1 MAESLTKG
9 GFTLTPKTG
18 TGNAK
23 VSISCSERTGRVATS
38 PVTFTAKMD
47 GFSVSKSVSVVQE
60 GKAEF
65 VTLTSATAVSVPN
78 KGKVISITGITN
90 SSKLVIDTTDFGMA
104 EVYSTYTANGATAMN
119 NVAIE
124 GDPGA
129 SNEFTFTA
137 QVNVK
142 ENPNASSRTATITIT
157 TAGGQKATVLLTQL
171 ASTFTYDLT
180 LAASPTSIQADGG
193 SSTITGKYKTFRNG
207 VLINT
212 EDVTP
217 TCSIPSGT
225 AFTLSSNKVSAPNR
239 GTTAGELRSVQ
250 VSASYGNASSTI
262 TVSQAANQVES
273 STTTGGET
281 IYNPVTAGAISNK
294 TIPASGGSATATA
307 GDGSQSWTTNK
318 KYRHDTYT
326 SGSVADVLVEDSK
339 IGTDTIKPSV
349 ASISGSAESKGTIKS
364 DITTV
369 KEQAVTW
376 TGNGGKKATGTMYI
390 YQAAN
395 AEDYIKYFDPVINS
409 FTVSDIPASGGSISK
424 GSVTYEQARSQY
436 FTSGAYTS
444 MAPLTTGGTIT
455 YSAAVSASSL
465 GTTVKDR
472 ASVGTL
478 TVTVTMNGK
487 SGSKDVTV
495 YQEKNEIINYGD
507 VQANLGGFY
516 PEGGNPMTERSEDYT
531 FGAVPSARCIF
542 FFDIYQTITYT
553 SGATREGSITRTKDI
568 VTQCDDFSVDIDSS
582 ADDIIISANE
592 NKSESKLGPLVVK
605 ITGLGEGGKSL
616 STTGTVYQAAGVKT
630 YAELVVDIASDEDI
644 PAAGGSV
651 TPTVAYSQTWGWNG
665 ATTGGGTLTSGGT
678 VTFDNGTTDGTV
690 SAESLGTTLQSRSL
704 IKTVT
709 ATVTMNGKSASKT
722 YTIYQAINKVVAIKA
737 HQSDNIS
744 SNIHVEYPTEFISA
758 AGGTVDPIAEGQLTV
773 TCSSGSTV
781 TTGSN
786 GDFLTGTANFTR
798 TFSGTAA
805 GFTVNE
811 TSGVV
816 EASNRGTTIGDARS
830 VDVTSKLTVTFT
842 NPASVGGNSV
852 TDIISCVNTVTQA
865 ANSVTYGTVTV
876 LVTPNPVSIL
886 AAGAIYNIKPTTSQ
900 TVSFTSGAT
909 RAGSIGLSYVA
920 KNTVTGFSNNGET
933 VTVQPNTTTSPRK
946 GFIVTVTASGEGSKS
961 NSVDVTFNQAAAAAY
976 LNVDPATISI
986 AADATSASFNIESN
1000 DSWTIS

>member
-60 GKAEF
+60 GKPEF
-65 VTLTSATAVSVPN
+65 VTFDKTAVSVSE
-78 KGKVISITGITN
+78 KGETITLTGIANASKLSFSKENESITEITFN
-90 SSKLVIDTTDFGMA
+90 N
-104 EVYSTYTANGATAMN
+104 YTANGAPAEN
-119 NVAIE
+119 GVAIP

-129 SNEFTFTA
+129 SA
-137 QVNVK
+137 QFAFSIPVTVSVNTT
-142 ENPNASSRTATITIT
+142 ASSKRYLL
-157 TAGGQKATVLLTQL
+157 GVLTPSGKESDVVITQL
-171 ASTFTYDLT
+171 ASTFTYDLI
-180 LAASPTSIQADGG
+180 LVASPTSIQAGGG

-207 VLINT
+207 VLIST

-225 AFTLSSNKVSAPNR
+225 AFTLDGNKISAPSR

-262 TVSQAANQVES
+262 TVSQAANQVKS

-281 IYNPVTAGAISNK
+281 IYNPVIAGDISNK

-307 GDGSQSWTTNK
+307 GEGSQSWTINK

-364 DITTV
+364 GITTV

-409 FTVSDIPASGGSISK
+409 FTVDDIPASGGSISS

-444 MAPLTTGGTIT
+444 LTPLTSGGTIT
-455 YSAAVSASSL
+455 YTKAVSASSL

-472 ASVGTL
+472 GSVGTL
-478 TVTVTMNGK
+478 TVTVTMNDKHTSQGA
-487 SGSKDVTV
+487 TV
-495 YQEKNEIINYGD
+495 YQE
-507 VQANLGGFY
+507 ANIAIY
-516 PEGGNPMTERSEDYT
+516 
-531 FGAVPSARCIF
+531 GAV
-542 FFDIYQTITYT
+542 
-553 SGATREGSITRTKDI
+553 
-568 VTQCDDFSVDIDSS
+568 SVS
-582 ADDIIISANE
+582 
-592 NKSESKLGPLVVK
+592 
-605 ITGLGEGGKSL
+605 
-616 STTGTVYQAAGVKT
+616 
-630 YAELVVDIASDEDI
+630 
-644 PAAGGSV
+644 
-651 TPTVAYSQTWGWNG
+651 
-665 ATTGGGTLTSGGT
+665 
-678 VTFDNGTTDGTV
+678 
-690 SAESLGTTLQSRSL
+690 
-704 IKTVT
+704 
-709 ATVTMNGKSASKT
+709 
-722 YTIYQAINKVVAIKA
+722 
-737 HQSDNIS
+737 
-744 SNIHVEYPTEFISA
+744 
-758 AGGTVDPIAEGQLTV
+758 
-773 TCSSGSTV
+773 
-781 TTGSN
+781 
-786 GDFLTGTANFTR
+786 
-798 TFSGTAA
+798 
-805 GFTVNE
+805 
-811 TSGVV
+811 
-816 EASNRGTTIGDARS
+816 
-830 VDVTSKLTVTFT
+830 
-842 NPASVGGNSV
+842 
-852 TDIISCVNTVTQA
+852 
-865 ANSVTYGTVTV
+865 
-876 LVTPNPVSIL
+876 VTPNPVSII

-900 TVSFTSGAT
+900 NVGFSSGDS
-909 RAGSIGLSYVA
+909 RPGNISLSYVA

-961 NSVDVTFNQAAAAAY
+961 DSVDVTFNQAAAAAY